1 MNGTPN
7 LSVFEGSVEDVLL
20 DGEAIRGIV
29 TADGTEIACKGVVI
43 TTGTFLRGKCYI
55 GQVGTGWSR
64 AWQQDVNMAVDI
76 DVVDTDMDMDVDWM
90 KDVDVDVCI
99 YAPVWRSAPRVD

>member
-20 DGEAIRGIV
+20 DGESIKGVV

-55 GQVGTGWSR
+55 GQVGWFWSFKL
-64 AWQQDVNMAVDI
+64 A
-76 DVVDTDMDMDVDWM
+76 
-90 KDVDVDVCI
+90 
-99 YAPVWRSAPRVD
+99 SASCCGRWLI

>member
-20 DGEAIRGIV
+20 EGEAIKGIV

-55 GQVGTGWSR
+55 GQVGPPDSWLWYCFCLPLLRQAGR
-64 AWQQDVNMAVDI
+64 QAVFRC
-76 DVVDTDMDMDVDWM
+76 VV
-90 KDVDVDVCI
+90 
-99 YAPVWRSAPRVD
+99 